1 MQIDW
6 FTFGAQFVNFLIL
19 IGLLRRYLYGPIMDA
34 MDEREHNINAR
45 LEEARERRAAARQK
59 VEEYEA
65 MQAAF
70 EAERGERWH
79 EVEEAAEE
87 RRRALIDD
95 ARAEVERAA
104 RAWRESLKQE
114 RETFLQTLAEQA
126 VEETV
131 TLARRVLR
139 DLANAE
145 LEAQALSRF
154 VEHLAHLEGDERRAL
169 ADAFAASEGRAT
181 VRSAFG
187 LSDDQVDRIR
197 EALRDY
203 SPADLNLQ
211 VETDGALG
219 LGVTVR
225 AGDRKVAWTLERY
238 LADLVDRV
246 RERLDAAWKRG
257 PTAPAEAPTSE
268 PASTPREEL
277 GG

>member
-6 FTFGAQFVNFLIL
+6 FTFGAQLVNFLIL
-19 IGLLRRYLYGPIMDA
+19 IGLLRRYLYGPVMDA

-45 LEEARERRAAARQK
+45 LEEARERREAARQK
-59 VEEYEA
+59 AEEYEA
-65 MQAAF
+65 MQETF
-70 EAERGERWH
+70 EAERDERWH

-87 RRRALIDD
+87 RRRALIDE
-95 ARAEVERAA
+95 AREEVEHLA
-104 RAWRESLKQE
+104 RAWRKSLKQE
-114 RETFLQTLAEQA
+114 RETFLQTLSGRA

-131 TLARRVLR
+131 ALTRRVLR

-145 LEAQALSRF
+145 LEAQALGHF

-169 ADAFAASEGRAT
+169 EDAFAASEGQAT

-203 SPADLNLQ
+203 SPVDLDLQ
-211 VETDGALG
+211 VETDDALG
-219 LGVTVR
+219 IGVAVR
-225 AGDRKVAWTLERY
+225 VGDRKVAWTLERY

-257 PTAPAEAPTSE
+257 PASQKEAPASE
-268 PASTPREEL
+268 TESMHEEE
-277 GG
+277 

>member
-6 FTFGAQFVNFLIL
+6 FTFGAQLVNFLIL
-19 IGLLRRYLYGPIMDA
+19 IGLLRRYLYGPVMDA

-45 LEEARERRAAARQK
+45 LEEARERREAARQK
-59 VEEYEA
+59 AEEYEA
-65 MQAAF
+65 MQEAF
-70 EAERGERWH
+70 EAERDERWH

-87 RRRALIDD
+87 RRRALIDE
-95 ARAEVERAA
+95 AREEVEHLA

-114 RETFLQTLAEQA
+114 RETFLQTLSERA

-131 TLARRVLR
+131 ALTRRVLR

-145 LEAQALSRF
+145 LEAQALGHF
-154 VEHLAHLEGDERRAL
+154 VEHLAHLEGDERSAL
-169 ADAFAASEGRAT
+169 EDAFAASEGQAT

-203 SPADLNLQ
+203 SPADVNLQ
-211 VETDGALG
+211 VETDDALG
-219 LGVTVR
+219 IGVAVR
-225 AGDRKVAWTLERY
+225 VGDRKVAWTLERY
-238 LADLVDRV
+238 LTDLVDRV

-257 PTAPAEAPTSE
+257 PASQKEAPASE
-268 PASTPREEL
+268 TESMHEEE
-277 GG
+277 

>member
-6 FTFGAQFVNFLIL
+6 FTFGAQLVNFLIL
-19 IGLLRRYLYGPIMDA
+19 IGLLRRYLYGPVMDA

-45 LEEARERRAAARQK
+45 LEEARERREAARQK
-59 VEEYEA
+59 AEEYEA
-65 MQAAF
+65 MQEAF
-70 EAERGERWH
+70 EAERDERWH

-87 RRRALIDD
+87 RRRALIDE
-95 ARAEVERAA
+95 AREEVEHLA

-114 RETFLQTLAEQA
+114 RETFLQTLSERA

-131 TLARRVLR
+131 ALTRRVLR

-145 LEAQALSRF
+145 LEAQALGHF
-154 VEHLAHLEGDERRAL
+154 VEHLAHLEGDERSAL
-169 ADAFAASEGRAT
+169 EDAFAASEGQAT

-203 SPADLNLQ
+203 SPADLDLQ
-211 VETDGALG
+211 VETDDALG
-219 LGVTVR
+219 IGVAVR
-225 AGDRKVAWTLERY
+225 VGDRKVAWTLERY

-257 PTAPAEAPTSE
+257 PASQKEAPASE
-268 PASTPREEL
+268 TESMHEEE
-277 GG
+277 

>member
-6 FTFGAQFVNFLIL
+6 FTFGAQLVNFLIL
-19 IGLLRRYLYGPIMDA
+19 IGLLRRYLYGPVMDA

-45 LEEARERRAAARQK
+45 LEDARERREAARQK
-59 VEEYEA
+59 AEEYEA
-65 MQAAF
+65 MQEAF
-70 EAERGERWH
+70 EAERDERWH

-87 RRRALIDD
+87 RRRALIDE
-95 ARAEVERAA
+95 AREEVEHLA

-114 RETFLQTLAEQA
+114 RETFLQTLSERA

-131 TLARRVLR
+131 ALTRRVLR

-145 LEAQALSRF
+145 LEAQALGHF
-154 VEHLAHLEGDERRAL
+154 VEHLAHLEGDERSAL
-169 ADAFAASEGRAT
+169 EDAFAASEGQAT

-203 SPADLNLQ
+203 SPADVNLQ
-211 VETDGALG
+211 VETDDALG
-219 LGVTVR
+219 IGVAVR
-225 AGDRKVAWTLERY
+225 VGDRKVAWTLERY

-257 PTAPAEAPTSE
+257 PASQKEAPASE
-268 PASTPREEL
+268 TEPMHEEE
-277 GG
+277 

>member
-6 FTFGAQFVNFLIL
+6 FTFGAQLVNFLIL
-19 IGLLRRYLYGPIMDA
+19 IGLLRRYLYGPVMDA

-45 LEEARERRAAARQK
+45 LEEARERREAARQK
-59 VEEYEA
+59 AEEYEA
-65 MQAAF
+65 MQEAF
-70 EAERGERWH
+70 EAERDERWH

-87 RRRALIDD
+87 RRRALIDE
-95 ARAEVERAA
+95 AREEVEHLA

-114 RETFLQTLAEQA
+114 RETFLQTLSERA

-131 TLARRVLR
+131 ALTRRVLR

-145 LEAQALSRF
+145 LEAQALGHF
-154 VEHLAHLEGDERRAL
+154 VEHLAHLEGDERSAL
-169 ADAFAASEGRAT
+169 EDAFAASEGQAT

-203 SPADLNLQ
+203 SPADVNLQ
-211 VETDGALG
+211 VETDDALG
-219 LGVTVR
+219 IGVAVR
-225 AGDRKVAWTLERY
+225 VGDRKVAWTLERY
-238 LADLVDRV
+238 LTDLVDRV

-257 PTAPAEAPTSE
+257 PASQKQASASE
-268 PASTPREEL
+268 TEPMHEEE
-277 GG
+277 

>member
-6 FTFGAQFVNFLIL
+6 FTFGAQLVNFLIL
-19 IGLLRRYLYGPIMDA
+19 IGLLRRYLYGPVMDA

-45 LEEARERRAAARQK
+45 LEEARERREAARQK
-59 VEEYEA
+59 AEEYEA
-65 MQAAF
+65 MQEAF
-70 EAERGERWH
+70 EAERDERWH

-87 RRRALIDD
+87 RRRALIDE
-95 ARAEVERAA
+95 AREEVEHLA

-114 RETFLQTLAEQA
+114 RETFLQTLSERA

-131 TLARRVLR
+131 ALTRRVLR

-145 LEAQALSRF
+145 LEAQALGHF
-154 VEHLAHLEGDERRAL
+154 VEHLAHLEGDERGAL
-169 ADAFAASEGRAT
+169 EDAFAASEGQAT

-203 SPADLNLQ
+203 SPADVNLQ
-211 VETDGALG
+211 VETDDALG
-219 LGVTVR
+219 IGVAVR
-225 AGDRKVAWTLERY
+225 VGDRKVAWTLERY
-238 LADLVDRV
+238 LTDLVDRV

-257 PTAPAEAPTSE
+257 PASQKQASASE
-268 PASTPREEL
+268 TEPMHEEE
-277 GG
+277 

>member
-6 FTFGAQFVNFLIL
+6 FTFGAQLVNFLIL
-19 IGLLRRYLYGPIMDA
+19 IGLLRRYLYGPVMDA

-45 LEEARERRAAARQK
+45 LEEARERREAARQK
-59 VEEYEA
+59 AEEYEA
-65 MQAAF
+65 MQEAF
-70 EAERGERWH
+70 EAERDERWH

-87 RRRALIDD
+87 RRRALIDE
-95 ARAEVERAA
+95 AREEVEHLA

-114 RETFLQTLAEQA
+114 RETFLQTLSERA

-131 TLARRVLR
+131 ALTRRVLR

-145 LEAQALSRF
+145 LEAQALGHF
-154 VEHLAHLEGDERRAL
+154 VEHLAHLEGDERSAL
-169 ADAFAASEGRAT
+169 EDAFAASEGQAT

-203 SPADLNLQ
+203 SPADLDLQ
-211 VETDGALG
+211 VETDDALG
-219 LGVTVR
+219 IGVAVR
-225 AGDRKVAWTLERY
+225 VGDRKVAWTLERY

-257 PTAPAEAPTSE
+257 PASQKEAPASE
-268 PASTPREEL
+268 TEPMHEEE
-277 GG
+277 

>member
-6 FTFGAQFVNFLIL
+6 FTFGAQLVNFLIL
-19 IGLLRRYLYGPIMDA
+19 IGLLRRYLYGPVMDA

-45 LEEARERRAAARQK
+45 LEEARERREAARQK
-59 VEEYEA
+59 AEEYEA
-65 MQAAF
+65 MQEAF
-70 EAERGERWH
+70 EAERDERWH

-87 RRRALIDD
+87 RRRALIDE
-95 ARAEVERAA
+95 AREEVEHLA

-114 RETFLQTLAEQA
+114 RETFLQTLSERA

-131 TLARRVLR
+131 ALTRRVLR

-145 LEAQALSRF
+145 LEAQALGRF
-154 VEHLAHLEGDERRAL
+154 VEHLAHLEGDERGAL
-169 ADAFAASEGRAT
+169 EDAFAASEGRAT

-203 SPADLNLQ
+203 SPADLDLQ
-211 VETDGALG
+211 VETDDALG
-219 LGVTVR
+219 IGVAVR
-225 AGDRKVAWTLERY
+225 VGDRKVAWTLERY

-257 PTAPAEAPTSE
+257 PASQKEAPASE
-268 PASTPREEL
+268 TEPMHEEE
-277 GG
+277 

>member
-6 FTFGAQFVNFLIL
+6 FTFGAQLVNFLIL
-19 IGLLRRYLYGPIMDA
+19 IGLLRRYLYGPVMDA

-45 LEEARERRAAARQK
+45 LEEARERREAARQK
-59 VEEYEA
+59 AEEYEA
-65 MQAAF
+65 MQEAF
-70 EAERGERWH
+70 EAERDERWH

-87 RRRALIDD
+87 RRRALIDE
-95 ARAEVERAA
+95 AREEVEHLA

-114 RETFLQTLAEQA
+114 RETFLQTLSERA

-131 TLARRVLR
+131 ALTRRVLR

-145 LEAQALSRF
+145 LEAQALGRF
-154 VEHLAHLEGDERRAL
+154 VEHLAHLEGDERGAL
-169 ADAFAASEGRAT
+169 EDAFAASEGQAT

-203 SPADLNLQ
+203 SPADLDLQ
-211 VETDGALG
+211 VETDDALG
-219 LGVTVR
+219 IGVAVR
-225 AGDRKVAWTLERY
+225 VGDRKVAWTLERY
-238 LADLVDRV
+238 LTDLVDRV

-257 PTAPAEAPTSE
+257 PASQKEAPASE
-268 PASTPREEL
+268 TEPMHEEE
-277 GG
+277 